1 MIGRQ
6 LGVSRLRGRCRSSGT
21 LVLTYD
27 DGPGPTT
34 TPLLLDLLAE
44 YDVSATF
51 FVMGSRAQVTPGV
64 VDEVAVRGH
73 EIGCHTFEHLH
84 AWRSRARLAVA
95 DICHGYESLS
105 RWIPADAIF
114 RPPYGKMTPATWREI
129 KRRRARIGWWTIEA
143 GDTWR
148 SLPTPDSIVERVRTR
163 GGGVVLMHD
172 FDRDTDDRVER
183 CAFVQE
189 TTARLLAMAHEN
201 DMRVN
206 TLGTFLNSIDVD
218 LDT

>member
-44 YDVSATF
+44 YDARATF
-51 FVMGSRAQVTPGV
+51 FVMGSRAQVAPGV

-84 AWRSRARLAVA
+84 AWKSRSGRSVA
-95 DICHGYESLS
+95 DICHGYESLA
-105 RWIPADAIF
+105 RWIPGDAIY
-114 RPPYGKMTPATWREI
+114 RPPYGKMTPATWCEI
-129 KRRRARIGWWTIEA
+129 KRRRARVGWWTIQS

-148 SLPTPDSIVERVRTR
+148 SLPTPFSVIERVRTH

-172 FDRDTDDRVER
+172 FDREMSDRHER
-183 CAFVQE
+183 RAFVLE
-189 TTARLLAMAHEN
+189 TSDRLLAMAQEN
-201 DMRVN
+201 GLRVE
-206 TLGTFLNSIDVD
+206 TLGTLLKAIDVH
-218 LDT
+218 